1 MRRISF
7 KYITQYCGWNEG
19 DDIDDEIKIN
29 GRWVSPYSIR
39 ILIDNTNA
47 VNGHGMGLRWWF
59 FE

>member
-7 KYITQYCGWNEG
+7 KYIVQYCAWNEG
-19 DDIDDEIKIN
+19 DDIDDELKIN

-47 VNGHGMGLRWWF
+47 LSDNGMSLRWWF